1 MRKFRFELLAHT
13 KIDIQGEDINEAM
26 KQAFVE
32 WHNIFENGL
41 YGDVR
46 FIKEVK
52 EEEVEKMKKYE
63 CIKLEGDAEIYE
75 VNGEYIKVVWGYATG
90 SDTGWHNEF
99 DTDVCVY
106 RWTGEECEVDE
117 LPGAMDSDWKAVLGF
132 DLSTKENSYG
142 NPEVD
147 WEDYAEKVNKILAD
161 VESGHYE

>member
-52 EEEVEKMKKYE
+52 EKEVEKNEK
-63 CIKLEGDAEIYE
+63 IYQ
-75 VNGEYIKVVWGYATG
+75 
-90 SDTGWHNEF
+90 
-99 DTDVCVY
+99 
-106 RWTGEECEVDE
+106 R
-117 LPGAMDSDWKAVLGF
+117 
-132 DLSTKENSYG
+132 
-142 NPEVD
+142 
-147 WEDYAEKVNKILAD
+147 
-161 VESGHYE
+161 